1 MSVGLRE
8 LRPADLNAELERIL
22 LPKLVELLR
31 GREAGHCMRVSDLDL
46 DLMLLLCHRLRV
58 QAPQSLCFV
67 LRDASWTEKKDE
79 RLISSTK
86 LVELRNPLPDGG
98 LRPPLLVFVPAGL
111 RVAAED
117 SFGVAT
123 FEEISLGNVYLEL
136 SALLLK
142 EVPNGLRGTLT
153 EITRRLQAE
162 AWPFA
167 DAVAIARYLLTVKA
181 NEYDR
186 DAAGAAVFELG
197 LVPDFELFKDLPRAP
212 DRLMRNV
219 ECVRKLT
226 WSTKSERGRVLD
238 LELSDRAFRTEFA
251 NFAAEAGLEDPRG
264 WTRRIVTE
272 RQNWSLGFHRWR
284 FEDGGLPTEGIFVE
298 VLETSLPR
306 VGQDEKEEPLSRL
319 SGQIYLPVGKK
330 GLKQFTVTFRTKPQP
345 SKVKSLARFVLQVM
359 SEDGASVGLVKS
371 VAAWKSAKDRTT
383 VTFSRLNKIEW
394 EEGWCYIRVAAVTED
409 GDPVPLLDEH
419 GEPLDWRT
427 RTSRESNERNPNESD
442 SFYVLPDGEIDVTPP
457 QRAIPKDPS
466 LVHAWKRIQ
475 FTAVLD
481 GRQPSEVEPREVRW
495 KDRGEGSRESGTTI
509 EVDFGR
515 DGLVHI
521 DVSRQLKV
529 LEQKILLTPE
539 APQLWRM
546 PITNGTA
553 EDCLGEA
560 IRWPRIPAAEAF
572 LRSRSVYFDAVRSGR
587 KELISQATDCRKTRA
602 EAVAYAESY
611 QTLLS
616 SLLKSA
622 GSEDEVEAQAALTGL
637 ATVLSIDSV
646 SVDLSDYRG
655 GRRQAALV
663 APTHPLRALWYA
675 TWAEVAESWLQRCV
689 ASEPEHV
696 VPCRDAL
703 LSLLTPLS
711 FPPVLATSA
720 GQVLTAV
727 DNLNPYWALYA
738 PPAEED
744 PRRLL
749 GDVCSA
755 LGLPEPAIGGTTID
769 GAYLATKVERFLSQH
784 PYVETLSINA
794 FNPGRASV
802 LAEMLVHLQAN
813 PALADLRYDIR
824 LFVPDANAAGVGE
837 ALVDLLSPSGSVTG
851 KEVDAFSTLAE
862 SHLYPKLSL
871 AVRSRNDFRAQPE
884 KFIANISILF
894 DVFPAEEVGAAKLE
908 PSSTS
913 VPVHGLIQDFVVDY
927 NEDEQSVLWRRS
939 PHHGRALDLAEAE
952 ELTDLLSS
960 LPRLISCAAAALAT
974 RQPGPD
980 LKPVITLSLAAEDRA
995 MLYHVHDVSD
1005 WVVTIDRNMGIEFFD
1020 HGGRSDR
1027 PDYLIDHSPDVRSKL
1042 GHNLVITS
1050 RSMSELE
1057 AMLRPVLQQYGLPT
1071 ERPYAEV
1078 LLNQIRSLSGR
1089 LALKLI
1095 SSPTQRAE
1103 VLGLGLARLYLDYQG
1118 VFRNQIV
1125 VPLDAHLDLYRSAQ
1139 KQASELGD
1147 EVSFRRTDLALFDLD
1162 AANRMIT
1169 CRLVEVKCYA
1179 GVGDLGA
1186 YNLLKDKIAEQLNQ
1200 SERIVAYH
1208 FDPLRTTQD
1217 RPDRLIKTRELVT
1230 LLQFY
1235 LDRSQRYGL
1244 CSPEAEGE
1252 ARALL
1257 GTLELGYRLQFN
1269 RSALVFDFDRSGSSP
1284 CEVEAGIEFHRVG
1297 SDLIRQLTD
1306 AAASEVARREGDLS
1320 GPVART
1326 STLADLLL
1334 PVPRLADAAFLV
1346 AERPRTTST
1355 GNLTVRP
1362 PTSSDA
1368 ASAGDR
1374 SDEAPSA
1381 DHRVPD
1387 AGHAGTEPTASSSPE
1402 AGMEGFEVQDGQP
1415 RQDEVEVAHEESALS
1430 YDVLLGTSKPS
1441 PQFGI
1446 LGELAGRSV
1455 AIDLN
1460 ETHTISLFGVQGGGK
1475 SYTLGS
1481 LVEMA
1486 SLDIPH
1492 INLLPRPLASIIFHY
1507 SPTQDYK
1514 PEFTTMTAANSDS
1527 AEITAL
1533 RERYSAVPKGLE
1545 DVVLVAPADK
1555 VAQRRT
1561 EYPGLTVHPL
1571 KFAAK
1576 ELQASHWRFLMGA
1589 VGNQSTYIRQLNRIM
1604 REQRAALTLDAL
1616 RDGVDH
1622 SRMPDNLKDLAHQ
1635 RIELAASY
1643 IDDSARLGDLIRP
1656 GRLLIVDLRDEFIE
1670 KDEALGLFVVLL
1682 QIFAEAKYQ
1691 GQRFN
1696 KLVVFDE
1703 AHKYIDSP
1711 DLVAGLVEVVR
1722 EMRHKGTSILV
1733 ASQDPPSVPVS
1744 LIELSSQ
1751 IILHKFNSPNW
1762 LKHIQKVNAALGSL
1776 TPEKLATLK
1785 PGEAY
1790 VWSSRATDPAFCQ
1803 GALRIRCRPRVTHHG
1818 GATERAVN

>member
-22 LPKLVELLR
+22 LPNLVELLES
-31 GREAGHCMRVSDLDL
+31 REPGHCMRVSDLDL
-46 DLMLLLCHRLRV
+46 ELMLVLCQRLRIK
-58 QAPQSLCFV
+58 APQSLSYV
-67 LRDASWTEKKDE
+67 LRDASWADKKDD

-98 LRPPLLVFVPAGL
+98 MRPPLLVFVPAEF
-111 RVAAED
+111 RVPAED

-123 FEEISLGNVYLEL
+123 FEEISLGNVYKEL
-136 SALLLK
+136 VALLLK
-142 EVPNGLRGTLT
+142 EMPNGLRGTLT
-153 EITRRLQAE
+153 EIVRRLQSDG
-162 AWPFA
+162 WLFA
-167 DAVAIARYLLTVKA
+167 DPLAIARYLLTVKV
-181 NEYDR
+181 NDHDR
-186 DAAGAAVFELG
+186 DAAGAALSELG
-197 LVPDFELFKDLPRAP
+197 LVPDFELFKDLPPAP
-212 DRLMRNV
+212 DRVMRNV

-226 WSTKSERGRVLD
+226 WSSKSERGRVLD
-238 LELSDRAFRTEFA
+238 LELADRTLRTELA
-251 NFAAEAGLEDPRG
+251 NFVAEAGLEDPRV
-264 WTRRIVTE
+264 WTRRIVSE
-272 RQNWSLGFHRWR
+272 RQNWSLAFHRWR

-306 VGQDEKEEPLSRL
+306 VEEDEKEEPLSRL
-319 SGQIYLPVGKK
+319 SGQPYLPVGKK
-330 GLKQFTVTFRTKPQP
+330 GLKQFTVSFHTRPQP
-345 SKVKSLARFVLQVM
+345 SKVRGLSKFVLQVM
-359 SEDGASVGLVKS
+359 SEEGASVGLVKS
-371 VAAWKSAKDRTT
+371 VSAWKSAKDTTT

-394 EEGWCYIRVAAVTED
+394 EEGWYYIRVVAVTGD
-409 GDPVPLLDEH
+409 GDPIPLLDEK
-419 GEPLDWRT
+419 GELLDWRT
-427 RTSRESNERNPNESD
+427 RGARESTERNANESD

-475 FTAVLD
+475 FSAVLD
-481 GRQPSEVEPREVRW
+481 SRRPGEVEPREVRW
-495 KDRGEGSRESGTTI
+495 KDRADGNRESRTTI

-539 APQLWRM
+539 APQLWRF

-553 EDCLGEA
+553 EDCLSEA
-560 IRWPRIPAAEAF
+560 VRWPRIAAAETF
-572 LRSRSVYFDAVRSGR
+572 LRARAVYFDALRCGR
-587 KELISQATDCRKTRA
+587 KELITQAADYSKTRS
-602 EAVAYAESY
+602 EAAAYAESY
-611 QTLLS
+611 QALLA
-616 SLLKSA
+616 SLLQMA
-622 GSEDEVEAQAALTGL
+622 ESEDAVEAQAALTGL
-637 ATVLSIDSV
+637 ATVLSVDSV
-646 SVDLSDYRG
+646 SVDITDYHG
-655 GRRQAALV
+655 ARRQAALV
-663 APTHPLRALWYA
+663 APTHPLRAIWYA
-675 TWAEVAESWLQRCV
+675 TWAEVSESWLKQCE
-689 ASEPEHV
+689 SGELEHV

-703 LSLLTPLS
+703 LHLLTPLS

-720 GQVLTAV
+720 GHLLTAV
-727 DNLNPYWALYA
+727 DDLNPYWALYA

-744 PRRLL
+744 PRRLV

-769 GAYLATKVERFLSQH
+769 GSYLATKVERFLLQH

-794 FNPGRASV
+794 FNPGRGNV
-802 LAEMLVHLQAN
+802 LADMLVRLQAN

-824 LFVPDANAAGVGE
+824 LFIPDPNVSGVGE
-837 ALVDLLSPSGSVTG
+837 ALIDLLSPSGSVTG
-851 KEVDAFSTLAE
+851 REIDAFSTLAE

-871 AVRSRNDFRAQPE
+871 AIRSKNDFRTHSE
-884 KFIANISILF
+884 KFVANISILF
-894 DVFPAEEVGAAKLE
+894 DVFPAEEVGATKLQ
-908 PSSTS
+908 PSTASG
-913 VPVHGLIQDFVVDY
+913 PVYGLIQDFTVDY
-927 NEDEQSVLWRRS
+927 AEDEQSVIWKRS
-939 PHHGRALDLAEAE
+939 PHHGRATELLEAE

-980 LKPVITLSLAAEDRA
+980 LKPVITLSLAADDRA
-995 MLYHVHDVSD
+995 LLCHVHDVSD
-1005 WVVTIDRNMGIEFFD
+1005 WVITIDRNMGIEFFD

-1027 PDYLIDHSPDVRSKL
+1027 PDYLIDHSPDVRSRL

-1071 ERPYAEV
+1071 ERPYGEV

-1186 YNLLKDKIAEQLNQ
+1186 YNQLKDKIAEQLNQ
-1200 SERIVAYH
+1200 SERIIAYH

-1235 LDRSQRYGL
+1235 LDRSERYGL
-1244 CSPEAEGE
+1244 CSPEATEE

-1257 GTLELGYRLQFN
+1257 GALEVGYRLQFT
-1269 RSALVFDFDRSGSSP
+1269 RSALIFDFDRVGSGP
-1284 CEVEAGIEFHRVG
+1284 CDVEAGIEFHRVG
-1297 SDLIRQLTD
+1297 SDLIRQLAD
-1306 AAASEVARREGDLS
+1306 AAASDLAARQTDRKAVL
-1320 GPVART
+1320 ART
-1326 STLADLLL
+1326 STLADLVLA
-1334 PVPRLADAAFLV
+1334 VPRLADAAFIV
-1346 AERPRTTST
+1346 AERQRTTTAGSLAEKT
-1355 GNLTVRP
+1355 RTEEPVTP
-1362 PTSSDA
+1362 DVSETTSLD
-1368 ASAGDR
+1368 SAGGDF
-1374 SDEAPSA
+1374 D
-1381 DHRVPD
+1381 
-1387 AGHAGTEPTASSSPE
+1387 PE
-1402 AGMEGFEVQDGQP
+1402 ATHPPDVPSNSGEIEATIAQGQDP
-1415 RQDEVEVAHEESALS
+1415 EPK

-1446 LGELAGRSV
+1446 LGEVSGRTV

-1486 SLDIPH
+1486 SLAIPR

-1514 PEFTTMTAANSDS
+1514 PEFTTMTAANSDQ
-1527 AEITAL
+1527 AEIQAL
-1533 RERYSAVPKGLE
+1533 RERYGAAPKALE
-1545 DVVLVAPADK
+1545 DVVLVSPADK

-1561 EYPGLTVHPL
+1561 EYPGLEVHPL
-1571 KFAAK
+1571 KFASA

-1604 REQRAALTLDAL
+1604 REQRAALTLEAL
-1616 RDGVDH
+1616 RHGVDQ
-1622 SRMPDNLKDLAHQ
+1622 SRLPDNLKDLAHQ
-1635 RIELAASY
+1635 RIELASSY
-1643 IDDSARLGDLIRP
+1643 IDDSARLGELIRP

-1682 QIFAEAKYQ
+1682 QIFAEAKYHD
-1691 GQRFN
+1691 QRFN

-1733 ASQDPPSVPVS
+1733 ASQDPPSVPAS

-1762 LKHIQKVNAALGSL
+1762 LKHIQKANSALASL
-1776 TPEKLATLK
+1776 TPEKLSTLK

-1790 VWSSRATDPAFCQ
+1790 VWSSKATDIAFCQ
-1803 GALRIRCRPRVTHHG
+1803 SALRIRCRPRVTHHG
-1818 GATERAVN
+1818 GATEKAVD

>member
-1 MSVGLRE
+1 MTVGLRE

-22 LPKLVELLR
+22 VPKLVALLNS
-31 GREAGHCMRVSDLDL
+31 REPGHCMRVSDLDPE
-46 DLMLLLCHRLRV
+46 LMLLLCQRLRI
-58 QAPQSLCFV
+58 QAPQSSCFV
-67 LRDASWTEKKDE
+67 LRDASSAERRDD

-98 LRPPLLVFVPAGL
+98 LRPPLLVFVPADL

-123 FEEISLGNVYLEL
+123 FEEISLGSVYKDLA
-136 SALLLK
+136 ALLLK
-142 EVPNGLRGTLT
+142 EVPNGLRGTLA
-153 EITRRLQAE
+153 EIVRRLQADG
-162 AWPFA
+162 WQFA
-167 DAVAIARYLLTVKA
+167 EPLAIARYLLTVKL
-181 NEYDR
+181 NEHDR
-186 DAAGAAVFELG
+186 DAAGAALFELG
-197 LVPDFELFKDLPRAP
+197 LVPDFELFKDLAPAP
-212 DRLMRNV
+212 DRVTRNV

-226 WSTKSERGRVLD
+226 WSSKSERGRVLD
-238 LELSDRAFRTEFA
+238 LELADRAFRTEFA
-251 NFAAEAGLEDPRG
+251 NFVADAGVEDPRV

-272 RQNWSLGFHRWR
+272 RQHWNLAFHRWR

-298 VLETSLPR
+298 ILETSLPR
-306 VGQDEKEEPLSRL
+306 VDEGEKEEPLSRL
-319 SGQIYLPVGKK
+319 GGQLYLPVGKK
-330 GLKQFTVTFRTKPQP
+330 GLKQFTVTFRAKPQP
-345 SKVKSLARFVLQVM
+345 SKVKGLSKFVLQVM
-359 SEDGASVGLVKS
+359 SEEGAAVGLVKS
-371 VAAWKSAKDRTT
+371 VSAWKSAKDRTA

-394 EEGWCYIRVAAVTED
+394 EEGWYYVRATAVTED
-409 GDPVPLLDEH
+409 GDPIPLLDEG
-419 GEPLDWRT
+419 GESLDWRT
-427 RTSRESNERNPNESD
+427 RGARDSTDRGPNESD
-442 SFYVLPDGEIDVTPP
+442 SFYVVPDGEIDVTPP
-457 QRAIPKDPS
+457 QRAVPKDPS

-481 GRQPSEVEPREVRW
+481 GRQPCEVGPRDVRW
-495 KDRGEGSRESGTTI
+495 RERSESNRESGSTI

-515 DGLVHI
+515 DGLVHV

-529 LEQKILLTPE
+529 LEQKILLTPD
-539 APQLWRM
+539 APLLWRL
-546 PITNGTA
+546 PITNGIA

-560 IRWPRIPAAEAF
+560 VRWPRVPAAEAF
-572 LRSRSVYFDAVRSGR
+572 LRTRAVYFEAVRCGA
-587 KELISQATDCRKTRA
+587 KELISQALDYCKVRS
-602 EAVAYAESY
+602 EAAAYAESY
-611 QTLLS
+611 QALLAV
-616 SLLKSA
+616 LLQMAESK
-622 GSEDEVEAQAALTGL
+622 DEVEAQTALGGL
-637 ATVLSIDSV
+637 ATALSVDSV
-646 SVDLSDYRG
+646 SVDITDYRG

-675 TWAEVAESWLQRCV
+675 TWAEVGESWLKKCCTG
-689 ASEPEHV
+689 EPAHI

-703 LSLLTPLS
+703 LDLLTPLS
-711 FPPVLATSA
+711 FPAVLATSA
-720 GQVLTAV
+720 GHVMTAI
-727 DNLNPYWALYA
+727 DNLTPFWALYA
-738 PPAEED
+738 PPAEDD

-749 GDVCSA
+749 GDVCAA

-769 GAYLATKVERFLSQH
+769 GAYLAAKVERFLSQH
-784 PYVETLSINA
+784 PYVECLSINA

-802 LAEMLVHLQAN
+802 LAEMLLHLQAN
-813 PALADLRYDIR
+813 PVFADLRYDIR
-824 LFVPDANAAGVGE
+824 LFLQDPNASGVGE
-837 ALVDLLSPSGSVTG
+837 SLVDLLSPSGSVTG
-851 KEVDAFSTLAE
+851 KEIDAFSTLAE

-871 AVRSRNDFRAQPE
+871 AICSKSDFNTQPDR
-884 KFIANISILF
+884 FVANLSILF
-894 DVFPAEEVGAAKLE
+894 DVFPAEEVGATKLQ
-908 PSSTS
+908 PSAIS

-927 NEDEQSVLWRRS
+927 SEDDQSVIWKRS
-939 PHHGRALDLAEAE
+939 PHHGRATELADAE
-952 ELTDLLSS
+952 ELTDLLAS
-960 LPRLISCAAAALAT
+960 LPKTISCAAAVLAT
-974 RQPGPD
+974 RRSGPD
-980 LKPVITLSLAAEDRA
+980 LKPVITLSLGADDRA
-995 MLYHVHDVSD
+995 LLYHVHDVSD

-1027 PDYLIDHSPDVRSKL
+1027 PDYLIDHSPDVRSRL

-1057 AMLRPVLQQYGLPT
+1057 AMLRPILQQYGLPS

-1139 KQASELGD
+1139 KQANELGD

-1162 AANRMIT
+1162 AANLMIT
-1169 CRLVEVKCYA
+1169 CRLVEVKCYSD
-1179 GVGDLGA
+1179 VGDFGA
-1186 YNLLKDKIAEQLNQ
+1186 YSQLKDRIAEQLNQ

-1208 FDPLRTTQD
+1208 FDPLRSTQD

-1235 LDRSQRYGL
+1235 LERSERYGQ
-1244 CSPEAEGE
+1244 CSPEAAEE
-1252 ARALL
+1252 AGALL
-1257 GTLELGYRLQFN
+1257 GALELGYRLQFT
-1269 RSALVFDFDRSGSSP
+1269 RSALIFDFEQSGTGP
-1284 CEVEAGIEFHRVG
+1284 CEVEAGIEFHRIG
-1297 SDLIRQLTD
+1297 SDLVRQLTD
-1306 AAASEVARREGDLS
+1306 AAASELVGRKADRQGF
-1320 GPVART
+1320 VART
-1326 STLADLLL
+1326 SSLADLVLS
-1334 PVPRLADAAFLV
+1334 VPRLTESAFI
-1346 AERPRTTST
+1346 AGGRPRTTTIDSLIERT
-1355 GNLTVRP
+1355 RP
-1362 PTSSDA
+1362 ETEAAPVAPESAKIPEAPVQESAVTTIDDEV
-1368 ASAGDR
+1368 ASAAG
-1374 SDEAPSA
+1374 SPAET
-1381 DHRVPD
+1381 HPD
-1387 AGHAGTEPTASSSPE
+1387 SGNAQVAESPAVSVQEEPD
-1402 AGMEGFEVQDGQP
+1402 VKY
-1415 RQDEVEVAHEESALS
+1415 H
-1430 YDVLLGTSKPS
+1430 VLLGTSKPS

-1446 LGELAGRSV
+1446 LGEVSGRTV

-1486 SLDIPH
+1486 SLPIPH
-1492 INLLPRPLASIIFHY
+1492 INRLPRPLASIIFHY

-1514 PEFTTMTAANSDS
+1514 PEFTTMTEGNSDE
-1527 AEITAL
+1527 AESRAL
-1533 RERYSAVPKGLE
+1533 REGYGAEPKGLQ
-1545 DVVLVAPADK
+1545 DVVLVTPADK
-1555 VAQRRT
+1555 VAERRA
-1561 EYPGLTVHPL
+1561 EYPGLAVYPL
-1571 KFAAK
+1571 KFAAS

-1604 REQRAALTLDAL
+1604 REQRTDLTLGGL
-1616 RDGVDH
+1616 RHGVDQ
-1622 SRMPDNLKDLAHQ
+1622 SRLPDNLKDLAHQ
-1635 RIELAASY
+1635 RLDLASSY
-1643 IDDSARLGDLIRP
+1643 IDDAARLGDLIRP

-1711 DLVAGLVEVVR
+1711 EMVAGLVEVVR

-1790 VWSSRATDPAFCQ
+1790 VWSSKATDPAFCQ

-1818 GATERAVN
+1818 GATEKAVD